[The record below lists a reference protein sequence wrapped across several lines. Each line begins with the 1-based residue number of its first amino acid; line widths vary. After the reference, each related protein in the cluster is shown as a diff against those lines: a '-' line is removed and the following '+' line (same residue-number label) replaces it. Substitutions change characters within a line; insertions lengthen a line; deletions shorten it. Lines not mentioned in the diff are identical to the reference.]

1 MRISTGQIQQTMLG
15 SLQNNYSD
23 FGRLQQQ
30 MSSAKKLLQ
39 PSDDPIGAV
48 KLIGLQKEQASLK
61 QFKDN
66 IAMVKTQLSQGEV
79 QMESMTNVL
88 LRMQDLTQMAANGS
102 YGDDEREAMAVELR
116 QLQDSLVDLANARDE
131 NGSYLFSG
139 SAVKTAPI
147 AKDATGKYV
156 YQGDSYQRDVMVAQG
171 VSIAANDNAAD
182 LFFANGDF
190 FNQMDALLNELDN
203 PTGQGADLA
212 SAMLD
217 QLSATQ
223 QSVTRVQSGVG
234 ARINTLDQLD
244 EAHDEQKLFSQE
256 VSNQIEA
263 LDYSDAATQLSNV
276 LLSLQVTQQA
286 YGKVNNL
293 SLFNYL

>member
-15 SLQNNYSD
+15 SLQNNYRD

-30 MSSAKKLLQ
+30 MSSGKKILQ

-48 KLIGLQKEQASLK
+48 KLIGLQKEQASLT
-61 QFKDN
+61 QFKAN
-66 IAMVKTQLSQGEV
+66 ISMVKTQLSQGEV
-79 QMESMTNVL
+79 QMESMSNVL

-139 SAVKTAPI
+139 SEVKTAPI
-147 AKDATGKYV
+147 AKDAAGNYV
-156 YQGDSYQRDVMVAQG
+156 YQGDGYQRDVMVAQG
-171 VSIAANDNAAD
+171 VSIAANDTAAD
-182 LFFANGDF
+182 MFFANGDF
-190 FNQMDALLNELDN
+190 FNQMDALLSELDN
-203 PTGQGADLA
+203 PTGQGAALA

-244 EAHDEQKLFSQE
+244 ESHDEQKLFSQE

-263 LDYSDAATQLSNV
+263 LDYSAAATELSNV

>member
-1 MRISTGQIQQTMLG
+1 M
-15 SLQNNYSD
+15 
-23 FGRLQQQ
+23 
-30 MSSAKKLLQ
+30 
-39 PSDDPIGAV
+39 
-48 KLIGLQKEQASLK
+48 
-61 QFKDN
+61 
-66 IAMVKTQLSQGEV
+66 
-79 QMESMTNVL
+79 
-88 LRMQDLTQMAANGS
+88 
-102 YGDDEREAMAVELR
+102 
-116 QLQDSLVDLANARDE
+116 
-131 NGSYLFSG
+131 
-139 SAVKTAPI
+139 
-147 AKDATGKYV
+147 
-156 YQGDSYQRDVMVAQG
+156 
-171 VSIAANDNAAD
+171 SIAANDNAAD

>member
-48 KLIGLQKEQASLK
+48 KLIGLQKEQASLR

-102 YGDDEREAMAVELR
+102 YGDDE
-116 QLQDSLVDLANARDE
+116 
-131 NGSYLFSG
+131 
-139 SAVKTAPI
+139 
-147 AKDATGKYV
+147 
-156 YQGDSYQRDVMVAQG
+156 
-171 VSIAANDNAAD
+171 
-182 LFFANGDF
+182 
-190 FNQMDALLNELDN
+190 
-203 PTGQGADLA
+203 
-212 SAMLD
+212 
-217 QLSATQ
+217 
-223 QSVTRVQSGVG
+223 
-234 ARINTLDQLD
+234 
-244 EAHDEQKLFSQE
+244 
-256 VSNQIEA
+256 
-263 LDYSDAATQLSNV
+263 
-276 LLSLQVTQQA
+276 
-286 YGKVNNL
+286 
-293 SLFNYL
+293 